1 MWWSGAIVW
10 HLIKEYDS
18 ITTTND
24 AHTIAQ
30 VKYVYVVLVCTKANS
45 NTDVAYICMHKM
57 SLFSCSIWQL
67 ALIISK
73 NNLHPLLMCS
83 YLGNQKQRSEVWLVS
98 CQYMSP
104 NYYLYEM
111 FDISKKC
118 STFTIFGVSKT
129 NCWKMGMNNFLL
141 DTKCYT

>member
-57 SLFSCSIWQL
+57 SLFSCSVWQL
-67 ALIISK
+67 ALSTSK
-73 NNLHPLLMCS
+73 NNLQPLLVCIWVIKS
-83 YLGNQKQRSEVWLVS
+83 KGVRCDWCHANTCHPITICKRCVILVKNALHLQFSVHQKQIVEKWAWTF
-98 CQYMSP
+98 
-104 NYYLYEM
+104 YY
-111 FDISKKC
+111 
-118 STFTIFGVSKT
+118 
-129 NCWKMGMNNFLL
+129 L